1 MKWIEY
7 EQNDGKHIPAWMR
20 TLGVSEE
27 TGEVF
32 VPAAMAGN
40 EQNVLLC
47 TAYDGTIVASN
58 HNHVYVPAS
67 WLSREFPDTKELCDI
82 MVTRARETLDTE

>member
-1 MKWIEY
+1 MRWIEF
-7 EQNDGKHIPAWMR
+7 QQLDGKRHPAWKR

-32 VPAAMAGN
+32 VPAAMAG

-47 TAYDGTIVASN
+47 AAYDGTTVASN
-58 HNHVYVPAS
+58 HGHVYVPAS
-67 WLSREFPDTKELCDI
+67 WLSREFPATKDLCEL
-82 MVTRARETLDTE
+82 MVIRGRQAMGSE

>member
-7 EQNDGKHIPAWMR
+7 KQQDGKLIPAWKR

-32 VPAAMAGN
+32 VPAAMAG
-40 EQNVLLC
+40 EQDVLLC
-47 TAYDGTIVASN
+47 AAYDGTTVASN

-82 MVTRARETLDTE
+82 MVTRAREALDTE

>member
-7 EQNDGKHIPAWMR
+7 QQPDGKRIPAWKR
-20 TLGVSEE
+20 TLGISEE

-32 VPAAMAGN
+32 VPAAMAG

-47 TAYDGTIVASN
+47 ASYDGTAVATN
-58 HNHVYVPAS
+58 HSHLYVPAS

-82 MVTRARETLDTE
+82 MTARARETLDSE